1 MQRSDFI
8 DRIAHRH
15 VPGAAMTRRIAST
28 LVGYAAVAL
37 LVWFDWRVGLAA
49 FLWKWA
55 DQMHNEATAA

>member
-1 MQRSDFI
+1 
-8 DRIAHRH
+8 
-15 VPGAAMTRRIAST
+15 MTRRIAST